1 MFNPQAL
8 QKRFTKARS
17 TSFDLAQA
25 ATVREEILEVIG
37 DWLQNGGGA
46 QDILDNT
53 TLYHAVESFLTGATD
68 LIKPRTPLKD
78 DANATQAHVSLK
90 ETLATLTALFLSQ
103 TMRPSVRPLF
113 SQETGLTTTESQ
125 NFGPDAP
132 DLDAIQP
139 EALVNNLDAMA
150 AAAFR
155 NITEE
160 VCPSNL
166 CKFIRTAY

>member
-1 MFNPQAL
+1 M
-8 QKRFTKARS
+8 
-17 TSFDLAQA
+17 
-25 ATVREEILEVIG
+25 
-37 DWLQNGGGA
+37 
-46 QDILDNT
+46 DNT

-78 DANATQAHVSLK
+78 DANATQAYVSLK

-113 SQETGLTTTESQ
+113 SQETGPTTTESQ

-160 VCPSNL
+160 VCPSNI
-166 CKFIRTAY
+166 CRFIRIIY